1 MSLFKKGKGGFN
13 RVLNLIGLEDD
24 DRQPEQPAQ
33 PAQGAYSAG
42 NYGSGSTYVPQ
53 SRRGAQRSV
62 PQMRSIPAQAGRS
75 QPRRTYGSDDY
86 VPGASARRSDYDA
99 GNYESRASEW
109 DTPRRSAEAPRTRS
123 RFEEEP
129 PRAAAPAPRMRPVV
143 RQQKTV
149 MRTLTSLEDCCD
161 LIDELIDHT
170 TIVLTMGTDDERTLQ
185 RAVDTLSGA
194 VYALHA
200 TIRKA
205 SETTYLLAPEGVE
218 VNTSYMGRDR
228 Y

>member
-1 MSLFKKGKGGFN
+1 
-13 RVLNLIGLEDD
+13 
-24 DRQPEQPAQ
+24 
-33 PAQGAYSAG
+33 
-42 NYGSGSTYVPQ
+42 
-53 SRRGAQRSV
+53 
-62 PQMRSIPAQAGRS
+62 
-75 QPRRTYGSDDY
+75 
-86 VPGASARRSDYDA
+86 
-99 GNYESRASEW
+99 
-109 DTPRRSAEAPRTRS
+109 
-123 RFEEEP
+123 
-129 PRAAAPAPRMRPVV
+129 MRPVV

>member
-1 MSLFKKGKGGFN
+1 
-13 RVLNLIGLEDD
+13 
-24 DRQPEQPAQ
+24 
-33 PAQGAYSAG
+33 
-42 NYGSGSTYVPQ
+42 
-53 SRRGAQRSV
+53 
-62 PQMRSIPAQAGRS
+62 
-75 QPRRTYGSDDY
+75 
-86 VPGASARRSDYDA
+86 
-99 GNYESRASEW
+99 
-109 DTPRRSAEAPRTRS
+109 
-123 RFEEEP
+123 
-129 PRAAAPAPRMRPVV
+129 MRPVV

-161 LIDELIDHT
+161 LIDHT